1 MPPGRDGGPVPW
13 VRHMS
18 DAGDRWLASIVGL
31 STDPRERAMQVAIMA
46 LQDIIEEGWVD
57 CLPMCEVAHRE
68 LVHALVEPA
77 VRYEPS

>member
-1 MPPGRDGGPVPW
+1 MSAGWTAGCVRWVPGVT
-13 VRHMS
+13 

-46 LQDIIEEGWVD
+46 LQDIIDEGWVD

-68 LVHALVEPA
+68 LVHALAEPA

>member
-1 MPPGRDGGPVPW
+1 MSAGWTAGCVRW
-13 VRHMS
+13 VRS
-18 DAGDRWLASIVGL
+18 VNDAGDRWLASIVGL

-68 LVHALVEPA
+68 LVHALAEPA